1 MNKQIKRLQKL
12 LTDGKIDLQ
21 EYKEQLQELLDDEII
36 KQEDFDGAKDFE
48 PENED
53 DKPIYSQAD
62 FDRSL
67 VAKARKMVK
76 KALTDAGVDLE
87 GIENKDLLNTF
98 ANLALT
104 GQKKGDLSVD
114 EKEVND
120 LKKKAKAFDD
130 LQPQVKGLNLENA
143 VLKAAGTYNFVNPKQ
158 VVRALDDYKE
168 FLEYDEDDVLVPS
181 SVDKALK
188 KLATAEPNLL
198 TSAGNGNPED
208 DEDDLDKQNQGGSF
222 QGKGPGG
229 AGGGNNAAAATKQ
242 AKLKNEA
249 LELLGFAKKQ

>member
-87 GIENKDLLNTF
+87 GVENKDLLNTF

-114 EKEVND
+114 EKQVND
-120 LKKKAKAFDD
+120 LQKKAKAFDD
-130 LQPQVKGLNLENA
+130 LQPQLKSLTIENA
-143 VLKAAGTYNFVNPKQ
+143 VLKAAGDFKPVNPKQ

-168 FLEYDEDDVLVPS
+168 YLEYDEDDVLVPS
-181 SVDKALK
+181 SFDKALK
-188 KLATAEPNLL
+188 KLATAEPNLF
-198 TSAGNGNPED
+198 TSAGD
-208 DEDDLDKQNQGGSF
+208 DNHEGDDDLDNQNQGGGIK
-222 QGKGPGG
+222 GKGPGG
-229 AGGGNNAAAATKQ
+229 AGAGNGTAATKQ

-249 LELLGFAKKQ
+249 LELMGFAKKQ